1 MKLATANGQAQ
12 LGQYSGPHPAPGKD
26 RILQVGLHG
35 KAGVH
40 GCLLLGFC
48 ARQHAVAIGP
58 QQAFAL
64 IGLLS
69 CACRP

>member
-35 KAGVH
+35 QHEWH
-40 GCLLLGFC
+40 GCLL
-48 ARQHAVAIGP
+48 V
-58 QQAFAL
+58 
-64 IGLLS
+64 GL
-69 CACRP
+69 CGV